1 MIDFPIESDL
11 KFSVSSKSSENTA
24 TSLSL
29 TNSGAING
37 SIAYLYTST
46 PLKHV
51 LGTSEISL
59 QDAIQGYRVIRPP
72 LYKSYNYKKDK
83 PIFGAHS
90 LYYGRM
96 YFPGSAL
103 EAMVVKRISQSSQIL
118 VKCVSH
124 EKLKNNG
131 TMTFYFQKDTG
142 RLSREYIFST
152 NEALLGFRCLYNF
165 RQGAER
171 LNTALYN
178 NSSLSI
184 GAEIWYGAMNM
195 SPGLSTALRYS
206 TQSTYTG
213 KPLTITLACNPIL
226 GHLSSTYSVRT
237 SASSTF
243 SSRYD
248 FNIYSYDSDLGFG
261 CELWRTSGNN
271 SPVLPLRRID
281 PKLAPYSKHTSQ
293 DQTVIEAFESLV
305 KETDF
310 TSVIKIGT
318 TMNDRDVKLKWEGKF
333 KDFLISTGV
342 DIQINSQVPDVKK
355 WGLQVQYAS

>member
-1 MIDFPIESDL
+1 MLGTKE
-11 KFSVSSKSSENTA
+11 
-24 TSLSL
+24 LSL
-29 TNSGAING
+29 Q
-37 SIAYLYTST
+37 
-46 PLKHV
+46 
-51 LGTSEISL
+51 E
-59 QDAIQGYRVIRPP
+59 AIQGYRVIRPP
-72 LYKSYNYKKDK
+72 LYKSYNPSKDK
-83 PIFGAHS
+83 PKHGAHS

-103 EAMVVKRISQSSQIL
+103 EAMVVKRLSESSQIL

-124 EKLKNNG
+124 EKFKNNG

-142 RLSREYIFST
+142 KLSSEYIFST

-184 GAEIWYGAMNM
+184 GTEFWYGAMNM
-195 SPGLSTALRYS
+195 SPGLSSALRYS

-226 GHLSSTYSVRT
+226 GHLSSTYSVKT
-237 SASSTF
+237 SANSTF

-248 FNIYSYDSDLGFG
+248 FNIYSYDSDLAFG
-261 CELWRTSGNN
+261 CELWRNSGNY
-271 SPVLPLRRID
+271 SPALPLKRID
-281 PKLAPYSKHTSQ
+281 PKLAPYSKHPSQ

-310 TSVIKIGT
+310 TSVIKVGT
-318 TMNDRDVKLKWEGKF
+318 TLNDRDVKVKWEGRF
-333 KDFLISTGV
+333 RDFLISTGV
-342 DIQINSQVPDVKK
+342 EIQLNSHAPDVKK
-355 WGLQVQYAS
+355 CGFQIQYAS